1 MNSETDGPDD
11 WVTRVRRE
19 TAPPREAHARIV
31 AGLRAEGLLRGPRRR
46 WTAGPWL
53 RAAAAI
59 ALFAAGWASAA
70 AYHARSG
77 GPAPGGSRFVFL
89 LYGET
94 STPDDAD
101 ARAAEYGAWA
111 RELRRQG
118 GRVSGERLGAG
129 ASAIG
134 EAPAGAV
141 SLAGFFIV
149 EAASAEA
156 ARDLAA
162 GHPHARYGGTIVVRP
177 VVES

>member
-1 MNSETDGPDD
+1 MNSETDGPGD
-11 WVTRVRRE
+11 WTTRVARE
-19 TAPPREAHARIV
+19 TPPPPDMHARIV

-46 WTAGPWL
+46 RTVGPWL

-59 ALFAAGWASAA
+59 AIFAAGWVSAA
-70 AYHARSG
+70 AYHARSDG
-77 GPAPGGSRFVFL
+77 PGGSRFVFL

-94 STPDDAD
+94 SPPEDAA

-129 ASAIG
+129 AISIG

-141 SLAGFFIV
+141 SLGGFFIV
-149 EAASAEA
+149 EAASSEA
-156 ARDLAA
+156 AGALALE
-162 GHPHARYGGTIVVRP
+162 HPHARYGGTIVVRP
-177 VVES
+177 IAGS